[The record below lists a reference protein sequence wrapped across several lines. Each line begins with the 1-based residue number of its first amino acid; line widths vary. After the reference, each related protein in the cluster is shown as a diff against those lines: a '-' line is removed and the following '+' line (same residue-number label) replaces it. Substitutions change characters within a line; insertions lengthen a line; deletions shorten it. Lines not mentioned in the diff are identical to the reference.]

1 VHSAMTRFFVMAVV
15 LPFVAGCLTALAQSN
30 PAAPAATVTPQLD
43 HFDVTQVDRG
53 LDPCVDFYQYAC
65 KKWIAK
71 NPIPPDQANWW
82 LGAKLMLWNQTVVRD
97 ILEKASADDPKR
109 NPSEQKIGDHYASC
123 MNEAQI
129 NAKGIT
135 AIQPELDRIA
145 ALQSKTQLPE
155 ELARIH
161 RITFTLAPGT
171 DSGSTT
177 ALFGFSSSQDLDD
190 ASKVVAVLDQGSGW
204 IYPSAKI
211 LHSLRRVLVL
221 ECDAP
226 IPPHAGAVQPSFDA
240 AGARKWSGIQYAG
253 VSESL
258 RLQEGA
264 AHGAR
269 ECLSRL
275 VGVEQVLTLRSRRL
289 GDRPADLAS
298 AVLHETT
305 NNGSI
310 YADEPHAATTWARI
324 SGGQLEALRAPTVSV
339 FEEAE

>member
-1 VHSAMTRFFVMAVV
+1 
-15 LPFVAGCLTALAQSN
+15 
-30 PAAPAATVTPQLD
+30 
-43 HFDVTQVDRG
+43 VDRAEWSVSPSVPNAYYDAQLNAITFLAAILQPPLFDPQSDDAANFGAIGAIIGHELTHGFDDQGRKFDGAGNLRDWWTAKDGEQFDQKEQCVADEYSGFEATEGVKLNGNLTLGENTADNGG
-53 LDPCVDFYQYAC
+53 L
-65 KKWIAK
+65 
-71 NPIPPDQANWW
+71 
-82 LGAKLMLWNQTVVRD
+82 
-97 ILEKASADDPKR
+97 
-109 NPSEQKIGDHYASC
+109 
-123 MNEAQI
+123 
-129 NAKGIT
+129 
-135 AIQPELDRIA
+135 RIA
-145 ALQSKTQLPE
+145 FMALESFRRRP
-155 ELARIH
+155 RPD
-161 RITFTLAPGT
+161 R
-171 DSGSTT
+171 
-177 ALFGFSSSQDLDD
+177 
-190 ASKVVAVLDQGSGW
+190 SGW